1 MYTKYEIMPCP
12 LRAFVL
18 EDSSFPIHM
27 QMSIEMIYILSGQY
41 DVTVDAN
48 CYHLNAGDFI
58 MIMPNQMHSFFP
70 IAKSHAS
77 LQCMICPLNECG
89 EYAPL
94 LERLKPKN
102 PVLVSNSMPD
112 DFSHTIHMILSYQNK
127 NHGIMRSYMQLL
139 FSFCY
144 SLYDFQ
150 KIDVKSGNDH
160 IEKLVSYIYQHLEED
175 LSLETLSKKLGLN
188 KYAISRLINTK
199 LATSLPVL
207 VNTLRLDRSIALLLN
222 TSKTVTEIALE
233 CGYDSLRNYNRQ
245 FHNMFHVSPREYRK
259 KSI

>member
-1 MYTKYEIMPCP
+1 MYTKYEIKPCP

-18 EDSSFPIHM
+18 ENSSFPVHM

-41 DVTVDAN
+41 NVTVDSV
-48 CYHLNAGDFI
+48 CYQLNTGDFI
-58 MIMPNQMHSFFP
+58 MIMPNQTHSFYP
-70 IAKSHAS
+70 STKSYSS
-77 LQCMICPLNECG
+77 LQCIICPLNECG
-89 EYAPL
+89 EYASL
-94 LERLKPKN
+94 LDCLKPTN
-102 PVLVSNSMPD
+102 PILESNTTPN
-112 DFSHTIHMILSYQNK
+112 DFAHTIHMILSYQNK
-127 NHGIMRSYMQLL
+127 NHGIMRAYMQLL

-150 KIDVKSGNDH
+150 KIGIKSDNDN
-160 IEKLVSYIYQHLEED
+160 IEKLVSYIYLHLEEN
-175 LSLETLSKKLGLN
+175 LSLEILSKKIGLN

-199 LATSLPVL
+199 LDTSLPTL

-222 TSKTVTEIALE
+222 TSKSVTEIALE

-245 FHNMFHVSPREYRK
+245 FQNMFHTSPREYRK